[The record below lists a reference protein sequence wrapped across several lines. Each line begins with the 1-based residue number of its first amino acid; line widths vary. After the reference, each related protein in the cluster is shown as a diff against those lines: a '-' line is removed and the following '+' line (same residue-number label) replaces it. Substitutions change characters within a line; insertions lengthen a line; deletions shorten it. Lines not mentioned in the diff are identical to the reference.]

1 MSARALRLAGMAGIL
16 GVAAIRA
23 LVLIEPS
30 VWFADVDP
38 SVDAMPLLALGA
50 AGSHVLDLTL
60 VLASAVA
67 LVGEWRDSRG
77 IHGWLVLLALIPA
90 PVVLLQGSLLGA
102 GNAFRGDTWLAAMC
116 AFAALAHLVRDRAM
130 RAIALSVL
138 AALTVMLA
146 TRGAVQ
152 VLVEHP
158 ATVALYTETRAAF
171 LADRGWLPDSSAAL
185 TYERRLM
192 QPEASG
198 WFGLSNPFSTM
209 MGVGALVLAGLAI
222 LGRRAQQS
230 GNTLLLALAAAAC
243 AALLLVNGGKGAI
256 AATLLGAAVLVALI
270 RSDRSMRGAW
280 LFALCG
286 LALVAVLAR
295 GLLGTAISEKSL
307 LFRSYYLDAAA
318 TLLRDRDFMLL
329 GTGPDQLQQFFAAVK
344 PPQCPED
351 VKSLHSVFAD
361 WVVTLGVSGI
371 AWIAALIAGFG
382 GRISTDDGAE
392 HDARL
397 PRAAMWIALAAGS
410 VATAVQASVESPTVD
425 AFWIVTRALGLLA
438 FVAVS
443 AIAAHACAALSARSL
458 SVIAFGTAV
467 VVLVHAQIETVAWMP
482 GSCVLALAF
491 IATGSTLAQGA
502 PAHSKLSAGAAVL
515 AVPLMLVAMVGIA
528 IGAIAARSREAT
540 VAQAAALLTPLAAE
554 RSGESARTPEFR
566 LREIEARS
574 GAAQLLQQLWNHEA
588 KEDAV
593 RQWLAVA
600 AISPARADEALEA
613 AWRIANDRVV
623 MRGPRS
629 ALLRADVALAR
640 LRLGKP
646 EWIATEEAVGVVAAA
661 AQSQA
666 SNPRRWIDC
675 GVALEIYWQRFPGD
689 EAVKATFGKGSPLE
703 ARAAYEKALLANER
717 LALDPLAQLSDREI
731 AFVRAAIERTTP
743 RN

>member
-1 MSARALRLAGMAGIL
+1 MSARALRLAGLAGIL

-38 SVDAMPLLALGA
+38 ASDAMPLLALGA
-50 AGSHVLDLTL
+50 TGSHILDLLL
-60 VLASAVA
+60 VLASALA

-77 IHGWLVLLALIPA
+77 IHGWLVLCALLPA
-90 PVVLLQGSLLGA
+90 PVVLLHGGLLGA

-116 AFAALAHLVRDRAM
+116 AFAALAHLARERSM
-130 RAIALSVL
+130 REIALAVL
-138 AALTVMLA
+138 SALMVMLA
-146 TRGAVQ
+146 VRGAVQ

-158 ATVALYTETRAAF
+158 ATVALYNETRAAF
-171 LADRGWLPDSSAAL
+171 LAERGWLADSSAAL

-198 WFGLSNPFSTM
+198 WFGLSNPYSTM
-209 MGVGALVLAGLAI
+209 MGVGALVLAGLAV
-222 LGRRAQQS
+222 LARRGQQS

-243 AALLLVNGGKGAI
+243 GALLVVNGGKGAI
-256 AATLLGAAVLVALI
+256 AATFLGAGVLVALVRAHRPI
-270 RSDRSMRGAW
+270 HGAW
-280 LFALCG
+280 VVALCA

-295 GLLGTAISEKSL
+295 GAIGTAISEKSL
-307 LFRSYYLDAAA
+307 LFRSYYLDTAW
-318 TLLRDRDFMLL
+318 TLLRDRDFRLI
-329 GTGPDQLQQFFAAVK
+329 GTGPDQVQQFFAAAK

-361 WVVTLGVSGI
+361 WIVTLGVSGV
-371 AWIAALIAGFG
+371 AWIAAILVGFS
-382 GRISTDDGAE
+382 GRIAAE
-392 HDARL
+392 ADAAQDAGT

-410 VATAVQASVESPTVD
+410 IATVLQASVESPTVD
-425 AFWIVTRALGLLA
+425 VFWIITRAIGLGA
-438 FVAVS
+438 FVVLAAV
-443 AIAAHACAALSARSL
+443 AAQACAVLSARGL
-458 SVIAFGTAV
+458 AVLAFAAAVI
-467 VVLVHAQIETVAWMP
+467 VLVHAQIETVAWMP
-482 GSCVLALAF
+482 GSCVLALVLAGV
-491 IATGSTLAQGA
+491 GSTLQGGSPERA
-502 PAHSKLSAGAAVL
+502 KLSRAATILAAPLLVL
-515 AVPLMLVAMVGIA
+515 AVVGIGIA
-528 IGAIAARSREAT
+528 AIAARDREAT
-540 VAQAAALLTPLAAE
+540 VAEAAAVLTPLAGVRGTDA
-554 RSGESARTPEFR
+554 ARTPEFR
-566 LREIEARS
+566 AREIEARI
-574 GAAQLLQQLWNHEA
+574 AAAGLLTRVANYEA

-600 AISPARADEALEA
+600 NLAPDRADEALEE
-613 AWRIANDRVV
+613 AWKIANDRVV

-629 ALLRADVALAR
+629 ALLRADIALAR

-666 SNPRRWIDC
+666 ANPRRWIEC
-675 GVALEIYWQRFPGD
+675 GVALETYWQRFPGS

-703 ARAAYEKALLANER
+703 PRAAYEKALLVNER

-731 AFVRAAIERTTP
+731 AFVRAAIERVTP